1 MIILSGSSH
10 PALAKD
16 IAQKGSFSL
25 GLVELARLPNGEAR
39 PRILSDVKGKDVA
52 IVQTLSDPVD
62 MHIIELLL
70 LIDAARRMKTKTV
83 TVLLP
88 WMGYS
93 LQNKVFR
100 KGEPLSAE
108 VIARMIGSS
117 ADRVIT
123 LDFHAPEIFTMF
135 GSPTKEVSALP
146 LFAELLKREQNILI
160 VGPDRGSAKRAHQ
173 LSSML
178 GVRSICLRKER
189 SLETG
194 AVHVSSANTDVS
206 GSHCVLLDDVIVT
219 GSTLVEASRLLKS
232 SGASKITVCVT
243 HGLFIG
249 DALHHLHQLVDR
261 IIVTD
266 SIPPRLVRLRSPQ
279 VRSGSSTPRD
289 DLSNLS
295 VEVVTVA
302 GVFAEALHLT
312 PSPS

>member
-1 MIILSGSSH
+1 MTIISGSSH

-16 IAQKGSFSL
+16 ITQKGRFSL
-25 GLVELARLPNGEAR
+25 GLVELTRLPNGEAR
-39 PRILSDVKGKDVA
+39 PRILTDIKGEDIA

-70 LIDAARRMKTKTV
+70 LIDAARRMKAKTI

-108 VIARMIGSS
+108 VIARTIGN
-117 ADRVIT
+117 AGVDRVIT
-123 LDFHAPEIFTMF
+123 LDLHAPEICTMF
-135 GSPTKEVSALP
+135 GIPTIKLSALP
-146 LFAELLKREQNILI
+146 LFAELLRREQNILI
-160 VGPDRGSAKRAHQ
+160 VGPDSGSAKRAQQ

-194 AVHVSSANTDVS
+194 AIHVSSDDMDVS
-206 GSHCVLLDDVIVT
+206 GAHGAHCVLLDDVIVT
-219 GSTLVEASRLLKS
+219 GSTLVHASQLLKAN
-232 SGASKITVCVT
+232 GASNITVCAT
-243 HGLFIG
+243 HGLFVG
-249 DALHHLHQLVDR
+249 DAVDALKQAPIDR

-266 SIPPRLVRLRSPQ
+266 SIPS
-279 VRSGSSTPRD
+279 RD

-295 VEVVTVA
+295 VEAVTVA
-302 GVFAEALHLT
+302 GLFAEALHLT
-312 PSPS
+312 SSLS